1 MTGSFAGLRVID
13 FSTTIAGPHCT
24 RMLADM
30 GAEVIKIETAEGETM
45 RTRPP
50 VRNHCSTAFGQLNV
64 GKNSLVLDL
73 KSPEGV
79 EAVRRLVAN
88 ADVLVENFRPGV
100 MRRLKLDYASLHA
113 LNPKLIYCSISG
125 YGQTGPSA
133 ELPAYAPVIH
143 AASGYEMA
151 HLAYQPGRTRPDY
164 CGIYHADVLTGVYA
178 FGAISAALYQRAGS
192 GKGQHIDVSMLES
205 MLSLTLNELQWS
217 QFEVKATQRPM
228 FGPIETSDGYVMV
241 AIASEK
247 TFQSLMKVIGHPE
260 WVSDPRFAKYS
271 DRRENWGSLMEGV
284 EAWSRA
290 VTTAAVPR
298 RAQRARRAFI
308 GLSHGGRGAEGSA
321 DRPSRRAG
329 RGPGWRRQL
338 QGAQSA
344 VPHVGRQG
352 FGRETHVDAWR
363 TYACLSERDRPVGGR
378 NRGLCRQA
386 ADGRRA
392 AEGDRVSATRL
403 KPAAFHP
410 ASRTALPGTA
420 IPDNLTV
427 SHRRSGTPDGRHLG
441 REHP

>member
-1 MTGSFAGLRVID
+1 
-13 FSTTIAGPHCT
+13 
-24 RMLADM
+24 MLADM
-30 GAEVIKIETAEGETM
+30 GAEIIKIETSEGETM

-50 VRNHCSTAFGQLNV
+50 VRNHCSTVFGQLNV
-64 GKNSLVLDL
+64 GKNSVVLDL
-73 KSPEGV
+73 KSPKGL
-79 EAVRRLVAN
+79 EAVRRLVAG

-100 MRRLKLDYASLHA
+100 MRRLKLDYASLSA
-113 LNPKLIYCSISG
+113 FNPKLIYCSISG

-178 FGAISAALYQRAGS
+178 FGAISAALYQRAG
-192 GKGQHIDVSMLES
+192 GGNGQHIDVSMLES

-217 QFEVKATQRPM
+217 QFEVKASQRPM

-290 VTTAAVPR
+290 VTTQQCLAALNEHGVPSSAYR
-298 RAQRARRAFI
+298 TVAEALRDPQIA
-308 GLSHGGRGAEGSA
+308 HRGALAE
-321 DRPSRRAG
+321 
-329 RGPGWRRQL
+329 
-338 QGAQSA
+338 
-344 VPHVGRQG
+344 V
-352 FGRETHVDAWR
+352 
-363 TYACLSERDRPVGGR
+363 
-378 NRGLCRQA
+378 
-386 ADGRRA
+386 ADGGGSFKVLNLPFRMSGA
-392 AEGDRVSATRL
+392 RVSAAKRMSTLGEHTRAYL
-403 KPAAFHP
+403 EETGLTADEIAAFAGKPAMA
-410 ASRTALPGTA
+410 ARG
-420 IPDNLTV
+420 
-427 SHRRSGTPDGRHLG
+427 
-441 REHP
+441 